1 VNIESFRNYCLSLD
15 FVEEGFPFGPD
26 TLVFKVKSKIF
37 AITSLNAE
45 FLKVNLKSDPVK
57 AIVLREQY
65 EEIQPGFHMNK
76 KHWNTVNFE
85 SRLSDKFLKELINDS
100 YKLVCKSLPLKD
112 RF

>member
-1 VNIESFRNYCLSLD
+1 MNIESFRNYCLSLD

-57 AIVLREQY
+57 AIILREQY

-76 KHWNTVNFE
+76 KHWNTVKFE